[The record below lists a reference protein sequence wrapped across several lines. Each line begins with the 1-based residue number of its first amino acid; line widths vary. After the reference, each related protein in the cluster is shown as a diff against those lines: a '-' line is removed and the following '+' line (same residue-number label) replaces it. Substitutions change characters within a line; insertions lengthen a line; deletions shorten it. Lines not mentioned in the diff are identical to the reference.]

1 MVAPG
6 PRQPDGLASRN
17 TCMWSL
23 SDESLLAGLASGEPE
38 PAAAFVR
45 RFQARVYGL
54 ALTIV
59 GDPQSAED
67 VAQETFIRAWR
78 YAAAH
83 DPVRGQVST
92 WLLTIARNLAVDARR
107 LRHATPIDP
116 DVILAMPILSPE
128 AEPEEQGLASEESRR
143 LRRAMAALPEEQR
156 RALLLAAFLG
166 HTAREVG
173 EAEGIPIGTAKTRIR
188 AALLKL
194 RAVLEVGDDR

>member
-1 MVAPG
+1 
-6 PRQPDGLASRN
+6 
-17 TCMWSL
+17 MWSL

-59 GDPQSAED
+59 GDPQCAEE

-83 DPVRGQVST
+83 DPVRGRVST

-107 LRHATPIDP
+107 VRPATPIDP
-116 DVILAMPILSPE
+116 DVILAMPIPSPE
-128 AEPEEQGLASEESRR
+128 AGPEERGLAAEESRR
-143 LRRAMAALPEEQR
+143 LQRAIATLPEEQR

-166 HTAREVG
+166 RTAREIG

-188 AALLKL
+188 AAMLKL
-194 RAVLEVGDDR
+194 RTVLEVGDDR